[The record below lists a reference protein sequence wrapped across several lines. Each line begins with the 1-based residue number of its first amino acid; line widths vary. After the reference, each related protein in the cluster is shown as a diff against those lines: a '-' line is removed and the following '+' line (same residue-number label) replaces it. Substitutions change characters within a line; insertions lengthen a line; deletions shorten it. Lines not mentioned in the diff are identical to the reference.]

1 MSILLLAAFVWV
13 LAARAGLLTPTED
26 SLRARYAL
34 SDSNFLTVDGQTV
47 HYVDRGH
54 GPAIVLLHGSFGSL
68 HMWNDWDR
76 ELGSHYRVIRFD
88 RPRMGLSGASPA
100 GRTDTEQELQI
111 IDELTRHLGVE
122 RFFLVGTSSAGVAAA
137 AYAADHPQQI
147 RGLLLAN
154 VAVGAFKPATVQRP
168 LLFRVLLAIDPWLKG
183 WRSAAFWQQVLA
195 ANFYEAASVKPE
207 LAREW
212 ADLNNRAQRMP
223 PSTQL
228 ASLMAAFERTIS
240 DLRRI
245 TVPTLLLWSEHD
257 HELPLETTGRRGFAL
272 LAAVDKQ
279 LEVVQDCGHMM
290 PLECGVESASNARRF
305 FERVVAVGG

>member
-1 MSILLLAAFVWV
+1 M
-13 LAARAGLLTPTED
+13 
-26 SLRARYAL
+26 
-34 SDSNFLTVDGQTV
+34 
-47 HYVDRGH
+47 
-54 GPAIVLLHGSFGSL
+54 
-68 HMWNDWDR
+68 
-76 ELGSHYRVIRFD
+76 
-88 RPRMGLSGASPA
+88 
-100 GRTDTEQELQI
+100 
-111 IDELTRHLGVE
+111 
-122 RFFLVGTSSAGVAAA
+122 
-137 AYAADHPQQI
+137 
-147 RGLLLAN
+147 
-154 VAVGAFKPATVQRP
+154 
-168 LLFRVLLAIDPWLKG
+168 
-183 WRSAAFWQQVLA
+183 
-195 ANFYEAASVKPE
+195 KPE

-228 ASLMAAFERTIS
+228 ASLMAAFKRTIS

>member
-1 MSILLLAAFVWV
+1 M
-13 LAARAGLLTPTED
+13 
-26 SLRARYAL
+26 
-34 SDSNFLTVDGQTV
+34 

-168 LLFRVLLAIDPWLKG
+168 LLFFG
-183 WRSAAFWQQVLA
+183 CCWRS
-195 ANFYEAASVKPE
+195 
-207 LAREW
+207 
-212 ADLNNRAQRMP
+212 
-223 PSTQL
+223 
-228 ASLMAAFERTIS
+228 I
-240 DLRRI
+240 
-245 TVPTLLLWSEHD
+245 
-257 HELPLETTGRRGFAL
+257 RG
-272 LAAVDKQ
+272 
-279 LEVVQDCGHMM
+279 
-290 PLECGVESASNARRF
+290 SR
-305 FERVVAVGG
+305 VGGQRHSGNRYWLRTSMRRQV